1 MCFIIGQFISGGV
14 IKGLSTREDQWGYR
28 IPFALQW
35 AWPIFLTPLIYV
47 SPESPWHLVRKG
59 RVKDAE
65 ASLNRLRSKTAGG
78 SHSDSRK
85 KLAAIIYTNN
95 LERSLSIGTSYWDCF
110 KGTELRRTEIACLCF
125 SGQTLAGINFAYNS
139 SYFFSQ
145 IGLGTKTTYSLAWGG
160 SGLALI
166 GCLVNWFVLMPR
178 FGRRTIY
185 TWGVGAMCFALV
197 LIGILNPWTM
207 RYSIGLSQA
216 SLTLLW
222 TFIFQ
227 LSVGQLG
234 WALPAEMGS
243 SRLRQKTICVARESS
258 NLINIVSGILQQY
271 FMNPQAWN
279 IKGYTGFFWGGIC
292 FGMFVWCYFRLPE
305 TKGRTFYEIDV
316 LFAKRVPARK
326 FASTSVDHVD
336 ENDMADLT
344 GQALEKRF
352 STLRHER
359 VEKEASPLRK
369 VTGQTDP
376 MQNV

>member
-1 MCFIIGQFISGGV
+1 MCFIIGQFISAGV

-35 AWPIFLTPLIYV
+35 AWPIFLTPFIYL
-47 SPESPWHLVRKG
+47 SPESPWYYVRKG

-65 ASLNRLRSKTAGG
+65 ASLNRLRSKKAAG
-78 SHSDSRK
+78 SRIDSRK

-95 LERSLSIGTSYWDCF
+95 LERNLTIGTSYWDCF
-110 KGTELRRTEIACLCF
+110 KGTELRRTEIACFCF

-145 IGLGTKTTYSLAWGG
+145 IGLGTKTTYSLNLGG
-160 SGLALI
+160 TGLALI
-166 GCLVNWFVLMPR
+166 GTLVNWFFLMPY

-185 TWGVGAMCFALV
+185 TWGMAAMFSV
-197 LIGILNPWTM
+197 LMVIGILNPWTERSSVGM
-207 RYSIGLSQA
+207 AQA

-222 TFIFQ
+222 TFFFQ
-227 LSVGQLG
+227 LSAGQLG
-234 WALPAEMGS
+234 WALPAEIGS

-258 NLINIVSGILQQY
+258 NLIGIVAGILQQY

-279 IKGYTGFFWGGIC
+279 IKGYAGFVWGGTC
-292 FGMFVWCYFRLPE
+292 FGMLVWCYFRLPE
-305 TKGRTFYEIDV
+305 TKDRTFDELDV

-326 FASTSVDHVD
+326 FASTVVDSFN

-344 GQALEKRF
+344 GQSLQKKIQH
-352 STLRHER
+352 T
-359 VEKEASPLRK
+359 
-369 VTGQTDP
+369 
-376 MQNV
+376 